1 MVGDIDAFGGAS
13 LAVFLREQPGL
24 ELAGGAGARSFGRA
38 IVPAPVV
45 TWQDRLRATLHHTDW
60 VPDLGA
66 RIGSLTWWRGLATC
80 TGLIAAATLT
90 APGIKPI
97 PGFVAIGMTGAEREE
112 ARTLSIAPLGL
123 GASTGR
129 RMAANDL
136 VRPLAETPERP
147 IIELTATL
155 GSGDSFGAALQRA
168 GVGRADAARAADLV
182 AGEVNLSDLKPGTV
196 LDLTLGR
203 RHDRRTARPLE
214 KLAFRARFDLNLA
227 LHREGEAITME
238 RRPIAIDR
246 TPLRIQGLVGSSLY
260 RSARA
265 AGAPAKLVEA
275 YIKAI
280 AARTSIGGIGADDRF
295 DIIADHARAAT
306 GEVQVGQ
313 LQYAGLD
320 QGKKKLRLVRW
331 EDGDGQGG
339 QFWDAN
345 GQAKRRGFMGMPVAG
360 RVSSTFGMRR
370 HPILGFLRMHKGL
383 DLAAPHGTPVY
394 APIDGRVAMAGRNR
408 GYGNFIK
415 LVHADGV
422 SSGYGHL
429 SRFAVRAGERV
440 SRGEVIGYVGSTG
453 LSTGPHLHW
462 EVWKNGKT
470 VNPRSISLS
479 SVATLSG
486 AKLRAFKAK
495 VANLMSVP
503 TGH

>member
-1 MVGDIDAFGGAS
+1 M
-13 LAVFLREQPGL
+13 FLREQPGL
-24 ELAGGAGARSFGRA
+24 ELAGGAGARGFGRA
-38 IVPAPVV
+38 VAP
-45 TWQDRLRATLHHTDW
+45 TRDLSWRDHLRSTLHEVEW

-66 RIGSLTWWRGLATC
+66 RIGSGTWWRGLATC
-80 TGLIAAATLT
+80 TGLIAAALLT
-90 APGIKPI
+90 APGIQPI
-97 PGFVAIGMTGAEREE
+97 PGFITTTMTSAEREE

-168 GVGRADAARAADLV
+168 GVGRSDAARVADLV
-182 AGEVNLSDLKPGTV
+182 AGEVALGDLKPGTV

-203 RHDRRTARPLE
+203 RHDRRAARPLE
-214 KLAFRARFDLNLA
+214 KIAFRARFDLNLA
-227 LHREGEAITME
+227 VHRQGDGLTLE

-275 YIKAI
+275 YIKTI
-280 AARTSIGGIGADDRF
+280 AARTSIGAIDASDRF

-320 QGKKKLRLVRW
+320 QGRKKLRLVRW
-331 EDGDGQGG
+331 EDGDGNGG

-345 GQAKRRGFMGMPVAG
+345 GQAERRGFMGMPVAG
-360 RVSSTFGMRR
+360 RVSSTYGMRR
-370 HPILGFLRMHKGL
+370 HPLLGFLRMHKGM
-383 DLAAPHGTPVY
+383 DLAAPHGSPIY
-394 APIDGRVAMAGRNR
+394 APIEGRVVMAGRNR
-408 GYGNFIK
+408 GYGNFVK
-415 LVHADGV
+415 LNHSGGV
-422 SSGYGHL
+422 SSGYGHM
-429 SRFAVRAGERV
+429 SRIAVRPGQSV
-440 SRGEVIGYVGSTG
+440 SRGQVIGYVGSTG

-486 AKLRAFKAK
+486 QKLRAFKAK
-495 VANLMSVP
+495 VANLLAVP
-503 TGH
+503 AAN

>member
-1 MVGDIDAFGGAS
+1 M
-13 LAVFLREQPGL
+13 FLREQPGL
-24 ELAGGAGARSFGRA
+24 ELAGGAGARGFGRA
-38 IVPAPVV
+38 VAPVPQLS
-45 TWQDRLRATLHHTDW
+45 WRDHLRSTLHDVDW
-60 VPDLGA
+60 IPDLGA
-66 RIGSLTWWRGLATC
+66 RIGSGTWWRGLATC
-80 TGLIAAATLT
+80 TGLIAAAVLT
-90 APGIKPI
+90 APGIQPI
-97 PGFVAIGMTGAEREE
+97 PGFITTSMTAAEREE
-112 ARTLSIAPLGL
+112 AHTLSIAPLGL

-147 IIELTATL
+147 VIELTASL

-168 GVGRADAARAADLV
+168 GVGRSDAARVADLV
-182 AGEVNLSDLKPGTV
+182 ASEVSLTDLNPGTV

-203 RHDRRTARPLE
+203 RKDRRTARPLE
-214 KLAFRARFDLNLA
+214 KIAFRARFDLNLA
-227 LHREGEAITME
+227 VHRQGDDLTLE

-246 TPLRIQGLVGSSLY
+246 TPLRIQGVVGSSLY

-275 YIKAI
+275 YIKTV
-280 AARTSIGGIGADDRF
+280 AARTSIGAIGADDRF

-306 GEVQVGQ
+306 GEVQIGQ

-320 QGKKKLRLVRW
+320 QGRKKLRLVRW
-331 EDGDGQGG
+331 EEGDGNGG

-345 GQAKRRGFMGMPVAG
+345 GQSERRGFMGMPVAG

-370 HPILGFLRMHKGL
+370 HPLLGFLRMHKGI
-383 DLAAPHGTPVY
+383 DLAAPNGAPIY
-394 APIDGRVAMAGRNR
+394 APIDGRVVMAGRNR

-415 LVHADGV
+415 LNHAAGV

-429 SRFAVRAGERV
+429 SRIAVRPGQSVA
-440 SRGEVIGYVGSTG
+440 RGQVIGYVGSTG

-462 EVWKNGKT
+462 EVWKNGQN
-470 VNPRSISLS
+470 VNPRSISLA

-486 AKLRAFKAK
+486 EKLRAFKAK
-495 VANLMSVP
+495 VANLLAVRAAN
-503 TGH
+503 

>member
-1 MVGDIDAFGGAS
+1 M
-13 LAVFLREQPGL
+13 FLREQPGL
-24 ELAGGAGARSFGRA
+24 ELAGAAGSRSFGRA
-38 IVPAPVV
+38 IAPVREV
-45 TWQDRLRATLHHTDW
+45 PLRERLHATLHQTDW

-80 TGLIAAATLT
+80 GGLIAAALLT
-90 APGIKPI
+90 TPGIKPI
-97 PGFVAIGMTGAEREE
+97 PGFVTTAMTSAERDE

-147 IIELTATL
+147 VIELTATL
-155 GSGDSFGAALQRA
+155 GSGDNFGAALQRA

-182 AGEVNLSDLKPGTV
+182 AAEVALNDLKPGTV

-203 RHDRRTARPLE
+203 RHDRRTARPLDH
-214 KLAFRARFDLNLA
+214 LAFRARFDLNLA
-227 LHREGEAITME
+227 LHREGEGLTME

-280 AARTSIGGIGADDRF
+280 AARTSIGGVGANDRF

-320 QGKKKLRLVRW
+320 QGDKKLRLVRW
-331 EDGDGQGG
+331 EDGDGNGW

-345 GQAKRRGFMGMPVAG
+345 GQTKRSGFMGMPVSG
-360 RVSSTFGMRR
+360 RVSSTFGLRR

-383 DLAAPHGTPVY
+383 DLAAPYGTPIY
-394 APIDGRVAMAGRNR
+394 APIAGRVVLAGRNR
-408 GYGNFIK
+408 GYGNFVK
-415 LVHADGV
+415 LDHGSGV
-422 SSGYGHL
+422 ASGYGHM
-429 SRFAVRAGERV
+429 SRFAVRQGQSVER
-440 SRGEVIGYVGSTG
+440 GQVIGYVGSTG
-453 LSTGPHLHW
+453 MSTGPHLHW
-462 EVWKNGKT
+462 EVWKNGAN

-486 AKLRAFKAK
+486 EKMRAFKAK
-495 VANLMSVP
+495 VASLMSVP
-503 TGH
+503 AAN

>member
-1 MVGDIDAFGGAS
+1 
-13 LAVFLREQPGL
+13 VFLREQPGL
-24 ELAGGAGARSFGRA
+24 ELAGAAGSRGFAKSAGFGRA
-38 IVPAPVV
+38 LVPVREVPLH
-45 TWQDRLRATLHHTDW
+45 DRLRGTLHQIDW
-60 VPDLGA
+60 VPDLGS
-66 RIGSLTWWRGLATC
+66 RIGSAAWWRGLATC
-80 TGLIAAATLT
+80 AGLCAAALLT
-90 APGIKPI
+90 APGIHPI
-97 PGFVAIGMTGAEREE
+97 PGYVTSTMSSAEREE
-112 ARTLSIAPLGL
+112 AHTLSIAPLGL

-147 IIELTATL
+147 VIDLTATL
-155 GSGDSFGAALQRA
+155 GNGDSFGAALQRA

-182 AGEVNLSDLKPGTV
+182 AGAVALGDLQPGTV

-203 RHDRRTARPLE
+203 RHDRRTARPLDH
-214 KLAFRARFDLNLA
+214 LAFRARFDLNLA
-227 LHREGEAITME
+227 LHREGDGLTME
-238 RRPIAIDR
+238 RRPIAIDHK
-246 TPLRIQGLVGSSLY
+246 PLRIQGLVGSSLY

-280 AARTSIGGIGADDRF
+280 AARTSIGGIGADDKF

-320 QGKKKLRLVRW
+320 QGSKKLRLVRW
-331 EDGDGQGG
+331 EEGDGNGG

-345 GQAKRRGFMGMPVAG
+345 GQSQRSGFMGMPVSG
-360 RVSSTFGMRR
+360 RISSTFGMRR
-370 HPILGFLRMHKGL
+370 HPLLGFLRMHKGL
-383 DLAAPHGTPVY
+383 DLAAPYGTPIY
-394 APIDGRVAMAGRNR
+394 APISGRVVLAGRNR

-415 LVHADGV
+415 LDHGSGIA
-422 SSGYGHL
+422 SGYGHM
-429 SRFAVRAGERV
+429 SRFAVSAGQNV
-440 SRGEVIGYVGSTG
+440 SRGQVIGYVGSTG

-462 EVWKNGKT
+462 EVWKNGAN

-486 AKLRAFKAK
+486 EKLRAFKAK
-495 VANLMSVP
+495 VANLLGVP
-503 TGH
+503 TNN

>member
-1 MVGDIDAFGGAS
+1 M
-13 LAVFLREQPGL
+13 
-24 ELAGGAGARSFGRA
+24 ELAGGAGARGFGRA
-38 IVPAPVV
+38 VAPVPQL
-45 TWQDRLRATLHHTDW
+45 TWRDHLRARLHDTEW
-60 VPDLGA
+60 VPDLGS
-66 RIGSLTWWRGLATC
+66 RIGSGTWWRGLATC
-80 TGLIAAATLT
+80 TGLIAAAVLT
-90 APGIKPI
+90 APGVQPI
-97 PGFVAIGMTGAEREE
+97 PGFITTGLTSAEREE

-147 IIELTATL
+147 IIELSATL
-155 GSGDSFGAALQRA
+155 GSGDTFGAVLQRA
-168 GVGRADAARAADLV
+168 GVGRNDAARVADLV
-182 AGEVNLSDLKPGTV
+182 AGEVALNDLKPGTV

-214 KLAFRARFDLNLA
+214 KIAFRARFDLNLA
-227 LHREGEAITME
+227 VHRQGDGLTLE
-238 RRPIAIDR
+238 RRPIAIDN

-275 YIKAI
+275 YIRTI
-280 AARTSIGGIGADDRF
+280 ASRTSIGAIGADDRF

-320 QGKKKLRLVRW
+320 QGRKKLRLVRW
-331 EDGDGQGG
+331 EDGDGRGG

-345 GQAKRRGFMGMPVAG
+345 GQSERRGFMGMPVAG
-360 RVSSTFGMRR
+360 RVSSTYGMRR
-370 HPILGFLRMHKGL
+370 HPLLGFLRMHKGL
-383 DLAAPHGTPVY
+383 DLAAPSGTPIY
-394 APIDGRVAMAGRNR
+394 APIDGRVVMAGRNR

-415 LVHADGV
+415 LDHGSGI
-422 SSGYGHL
+422 SSGYGHM
-429 SRFAVRAGERV
+429 SRFAVSSGQRV
-440 SRGEVIGYVGSTG
+440 SRGQVIGYVGSTG

-462 EVWKNGKT
+462 EVWKNGKN
-470 VNPRSISLS
+470 VNPTSISLS

-486 AKLRAFKAK
+486 EKLRAFKAK
-495 VANLMSVP
+495 VANLLAVQAAN
-503 TGH
+503 

>member
-1 MVGDIDAFGGAS
+1 M
-13 LAVFLREQPGL
+13 
-24 ELAGGAGARSFGRA
+24 ELAGGAGARGFGRA
-38 IVPAPVV
+38 VAPVPQLS
-45 TWQDRLRATLHHTDW
+45 WRDHLRSTLHDVDW
-60 VPDLGA
+60 IPDLGA
-66 RIGSLTWWRGLATC
+66 RIGSGTWWRGLATC
-80 TGLIAAATLT
+80 TGLIAAAVLT
-90 APGIKPI
+90 APGIQPI
-97 PGFVAIGMTGAEREE
+97 PGFITTSMTAAEREE
-112 ARTLSIAPLGL
+112 AHTLSIAPLGL

-147 IIELTATL
+147 VIELTASL

-168 GVGRADAARAADLV
+168 GVGRNDAARVADLV
-182 AGEVNLSDLKPGTV
+182 AGEVSLTDLKPGTV

-203 RHDRRTARPLE
+203 RKDRRTARPLE
-214 KLAFRARFDLNLA
+214 KIAFRARFDLNLA
-227 LHREGEAITME
+227 VHREGDDLTLE

-246 TPLRIQGLVGSSLY
+246 TPLRIQGVVGSSLY

-275 YIKAI
+275 YIKTV
-280 AARTSIGGIGADDRF
+280 AARTSIGAIGADDRF

-306 GEVQVGQ
+306 GEVQIGQ

-320 QGKKKLRLVRW
+320 QGRKKLRLVRW
-331 EDGDGQGG
+331 EDGDGNGG

-345 GQAKRRGFMGMPVAG
+345 GQSERRGFMGMPVAG

-370 HPILGFLRMHKGL
+370 HPLLGFLRMHKGI
-383 DLAAPHGTPVY
+383 DLAAPHGSPIY
-394 APIDGRVAMAGRNR
+394 APIEGRVAMAGRNR

-415 LVHADGV
+415 LNHAAGV

-429 SRFAVRAGERV
+429 SRIAVRPGQSVA
-440 SRGEVIGYVGSTG
+440 RGQVIGYVGSTG

-462 EVWKNGKT
+462 EVWKNGQN
-470 VNPRSISLS
+470 VNPRSISLA

-486 AKLRAFKAK
+486 EKLRVFKAK
-495 VANLMSVP
+495 VANLLAVRAAN
-503 TGH
+503 

>member
-1 MVGDIDAFGGAS
+1 MLRLGALT

-24 ELAGGAGARSFGRA
+24 ELAGGAGARGFGRA
-38 IVPAPVV
+38 VAPVRDLSWRDHV
-45 TWQDRLRATLHHTDW
+45 RHTLHEIDW

-66 RIGSLTWWRGLATC
+66 RIGSGTWWRGLATC
-80 TGLIAAATLT
+80 TGLIAAAVLT
-90 APGIKPI
+90 APGIQPI
-97 PGFVAIGMTGAEREE
+97 PGFVATSMTAAEHEE

-168 GVGRADAARAADLV
+168 GVGRSDAARVADLV
-182 AGEVNLSDLKPGTV
+182 AAEVSLGDLKPGTM

-203 RHDRRTARPLE
+203 RQDRRTARPLE
-214 KLAFRARFDLNLA
+214 KIAFRARFDLNLA
-227 LHREGEAITME
+227 VHREGDELTLE

-280 AARTSIGGIGADDRF
+280 ATRTSVGAIGANDRF

-320 QGKKKLRLVRW
+320 QGRKKLRLVRW
-331 EDGDGQGG
+331 EDGDGKGG

-345 GQAKRRGFMGMPVAG
+345 GQSERRGFMGMPVAG
-360 RVSSTFGMRR
+360 RVSSTYGMRR
-370 HPILGFLRMHKGL
+370 HPLLGFLRMHKGM
-383 DLAAPHGTPVY
+383 DLAAPHGTPIY
-394 APIDGRVAMAGRNR
+394 APIEGRVVMAGRNR
-408 GYGNFIK
+408 GYGNFVK
-415 LVHADGV
+415 LNHAAGV
-422 SSGYGHL
+422 SSGYGHM
-429 SRFAVRAGERV
+429 SRIAVRPGQSV
-440 SRGEVIGYVGSTG
+440 SRGQVIGYVGSTG

-462 EVWKNGKT
+462 EVWKNGQP

-486 AKLRAFKAK
+486 EKLRAFKAK
-495 VANLMSVP
+495 VANLLAVQAAN
-503 TGH
+503 

>member
-1 MVGDIDAFGGAS
+1 
-13 LAVFLREQPGL
+13 VFLREQPGL
-24 ELAGGAGARSFGRA
+24 ELAGAAGSRGFGRA
-38 IVPAPVV
+38 IVPVREVP
-45 TWQDRLRATLHHTDW
+45 LHNRVRGSLHQIDW
-60 VPDLGA
+60 VPDLGS
-66 RIGSLTWWRGLATC
+66 RIGSATWWRGLATC
-80 TGLIAAATLT
+80 AGLCAAALLT
-90 APGIKPI
+90 APGIHPI
-97 PGFVAIGMTGAEREE
+97 PGFVTSTMTSAEREE
-112 ARTLSIAPLGL
+112 AHTLSIAPLAL

-147 IIELTATL
+147 VIDLTATL

-182 AGEVNLSDLKPGTV
+182 AGAVALGDLQPGTV

-203 RHDRRTARPLE
+203 RHDRRTARPLDH
-214 KLAFRARFDLNLA
+214 LAFRARFDLNLA
-227 LHREGEAITME
+227 LHREGDGLTME
-238 RRPIAIDR
+238 RRPIAIDH

-280 AARTSIGGIGADDRF
+280 AARTSIGGIGADDKF

-320 QGKKKLRLVRW
+320 QGSKKLRLVRW
-331 EDGDGQGG
+331 EEGDGNGG

-345 GQAKRRGFMGMPVAG
+345 GQSQRSGFMGMPVSG
-360 RVSSTFGMRR
+360 RISSTFGMRR
-370 HPILGFLRMHKGL
+370 HPLLGFLRMHKGL
-383 DLAAPHGTPVY
+383 DLAAPYGTPIY
-394 APIDGRVAMAGRNR
+394 APISGRVVLAGRNR

-415 LVHADGV
+415 LDHGSGIA
-422 SSGYGHL
+422 SGYGHM
-429 SRFAVRAGERV
+429 SRFAVSAGQNV
-440 SRGEVIGYVGSTG
+440 SRGQVIGYVGSTG

-462 EVWKNGKT
+462 EVWKNGAN

-486 AKLRAFKAK
+486 EKLRAFKAK
-495 VANLMSVP
+495 VASLLGVP
-503 TGH
+503 TKN

>member
-1 MVGDIDAFGGAS
+1 MRLGAPF

-24 ELAGGAGARSFGRA
+24 ELAGAAGSRSFAKAGFGRA
-38 IVPAPVV
+38 IVPSRDVPLH
-45 TWQDRLRATLHHTDW
+45 DRLRAQIHTTDW

-80 TGLIAAATLT
+80 TGLIAAAWIAT
-90 APGIKPI
+90 PGIRPI
-97 PGFVAIGMTGAEREE
+97 PGFVTTAMTGAEREE

-147 IIELTATL
+147 VIELTATL

-182 AGEVNLSDLKPGTV
+182 AGEVALTDLKPGTV

-203 RHDRRTARPLE
+203 RRDRRTARPLDH
-214 KLAFRARFDLNLA
+214 LAFRARFDLNLA
-227 LHREGEAITME
+227 LHREGEGLTME

-246 TPLRIQGLVGSSLY
+246 TPLRIQGLVGASLY

-280 AARTSIGGIGADDRF
+280 AARTSIGGVGADDKF

-320 QGKKKLRLVRW
+320 QGSKKLRLVRW
-331 EDGDGQGG
+331 EDGDGNGG

-345 GQAKRRGFMGMPVAG
+345 GQSRRSGFMGMPVSG
-360 RVSSTFGMRR
+360 RISSTFGMRR

-383 DLAAPHGTPVY
+383 DLAAPYGAPIY
-394 APIDGRVAMAGRNR
+394 APIAGRVVLAGRNR

-415 LVHADGV
+415 LDHGGGV
-422 SSGYGHL
+422 ASGYGHM
-429 SRFAVRAGERV
+429 SRFAVSSGQRVER
-440 SRGEVIGYVGSTG
+440 GQVIGYVGSTG
-453 LSTGPHLHW
+453 MSTGPHLHW
-462 EVWKNGKT
+462 EVWKNGAT

-486 AKLRAFKAK
+486 EKMRAFKAK
-495 VANLMSVP
+495 VASLMSVP
-503 TGH
+503 IGH

>member
-1 MVGDIDAFGGAS
+1 MGALL

-24 ELAGGAGARSFGRA
+24 ELAGAAGSRGLARSRDFGRA
-38 IVPAPVV
+38 IVPVRQVPLH
-45 TWQDRLRATLHHTDW
+45 DRMRGALHQIDW

-66 RIGSLTWWRGLATC
+66 RIGSVTWWRGLATC
-80 TGLIAAATLT
+80 VGLIATVTLT
-90 APGIKPI
+90 NPGIRPI
-97 PGFVAIGMTGAEREE
+97 PGFVATGMTGAEREE

-147 IIELTATL
+147 VIELTATL

-182 AGEVNLSDLKPGTV
+182 AGAVALGDLQPGTV

-214 KLAFRARFDLNLA
+214 QLAFRARFDLNLA
-227 LHREGEAITME
+227 LHRQEGGLTLE

-246 TPLRIQGLVGSSLY
+246 TPLRIQGLVGASLY

-265 AGAPAKLVEA
+265 AGASAKLVGA

-280 AARTSIGGIGADDRF
+280 AARTSIGGIGANDRF

-306 GEVQVGQ
+306 GEVQIGQ

-320 QGKKKLRLVRW
+320 QGSKKLRLVRW
-331 EDGDGQGG
+331 EDGDGNGG

-345 GQAKRRGFMGMPVAG
+345 GQVKRSGFMGMPVSG

-370 HPILGFLRMHKGL
+370 HPLLGFLRMHKGL
-383 DLAAPHGTPVY
+383 DLAAPSGTPIY

-415 LVHADGV
+415 LDHGSGV
-422 SSGYGHL
+422 ASGYGHL
-429 SRFAVRAGERV
+429 SRFAVSSGQRV
-440 SRGEVIGYVGSTG
+440 QRGQIIGYVGSTG

-462 EVWKNGKT
+462 EVWKNGVN

-486 AKLRAFKAK
+486 EKLRAFKAK
-495 VANLMSVP
+495 VASLLGVAP
-503 TGH
+503 AH